1 MEKPKEVRGKMP
13 YAAPKVLRVR
23 LDPEGALM
31 ACNKLPANSGCQ
43 PNKKNT

>member
-1 MEKPKEVRGKMP
+1 MQKPHEVRGKMP

-23 LDPEGALM
+23 LDPDGALL
-31 ACNKLPANSGCQ
+31 ACTKLQGNSKCQ